1 MHTWAYI
8 HGYVDRYF
16 LVHCWRWWLQPLLR
30 GTLPPPLIQGFPL
43 LLFVDF
49 IVYFIFGFTFVI
61 LHSLRNPGLRLFQ
74 FDQDTGRW
82 LINDQ
87 WSFLQWFLLPTDGRI
102 LNFRQF
108 FLNLTEANEEG
119 RADWQLEYDFL
130 DYYGLTSWYFPTYY
144 LRQSPGLENMEL
156 SNVAGLIASMELG
169 GMPLEKFLLVALF
182 IIAA

>member
-1 MHTWAYI
+1 M
-8 HGYVDRYF
+8 DRYF

-49 IVYFIFGFTFVI
+49 IVYCIFGFPQEPWPSSVPVW
-61 LHSLRNPGLRLFQ
+61 PGHWKVTNQRSV
-74 FDQDTGRW
+74 
-82 LINDQ
+82 DQ
-87 WSFLQWFLLPTDGRI
+87 WSFLQWFLLQTDGRI

-182 IIAA
+182 IIAS

>member
-1 MHTWAYI
+1 M
-8 HGYVDRYF
+8 DRYF

-87 WSFLQWFLLPTDGRI
+87 SISDHFFNDFSSKPMAGFWTSVNSSWTWPKQTRMGELIGSWSTTSSTTTVWPPDTFLLITCGNHQDWRI
-102 LNFRQF
+102 WSWAMLPGWS
-108 FLNLTEANEEG
+108 LPWSWEEC
-119 RADWQLEYDFL
+119 RLRNSCWWL
-130 DYYGLTSWYFPTYY
+130 Y
-144 LRQSPGLENMEL
+144 LSLHHN
-156 SNVAGLIASMELG
+156 I
-169 GMPLEKFLLVALF
+169 
-182 IIAA
+182 